1 MLDVLRLDHAVIPM
15 FARMQATGVPV
26 DRPGCLALA
35 GDMETRFN
43 EVVEELYAVL
53 GYYINPNSD
62 DQVRDMLFE
71 RLPAEMAQAKLT
83 KGGVAST
90 GKKVVEA
97 FRGLDPAVD
106 LMIEGRQVTK
116 IRTTYALP
124 LAYETDPPP
133 PAEPNRARSNIRV
146 TRVAS
151 GRPSAS
157 VNDETGGTSLLTLP
171 SRTELGRRVRK
182 QCKVRVQGRKLATRD
197 LSQIEFRVVAHL
209 SEDRTMC
216 RVFEQGLDMHKN
228 TASQIFGKPID
239 QLDKLT
245 ERDPAKAAGF
255 GILFGITAE
264 GLRDQMRMLG
274 VGHLWPLDRCQ
285 QLLDEWFGVYPG
297 VQKFISQTRAEAARR
312 GFVSDMAGRRRYL
325 PGAASDLSWVREE
338 AWRQAV
344 SLKVQGTA
352 QAILKTAMAWLWPL
366 LEDHWRT
373 EGETG
378 DAYLEPLL
386 EVHDELLWETHEQH
400 LDWLM
405 AVCDAA
411 MTTTTQ
417 LRIPIT
423 SSGGAGDDWGSLEK

>member
-1 MLDVLRLDHAVIPM
+1 MLPVLQLDHAVIPF
-15 FARMQATGVPV
+15 FARCQSNGVPI

-35 GDMETRFN
+35 MDMETRFN
-43 EVVEELYAVL
+43 EVVEELHGVL

-71 RLPAEMAQAKLT
+71 RLPAEMADAKRT

-97 FRGLDPAVD
+97 LRGLDPAVD
-106 LMIEGRQVTK
+106 LLIEGRQVTK
-116 IRTTYALP
+116 IRSTYALP
-124 LAYETDPPP
+124 LAYEKDPPP
-133 PAEPNRARSNIRV
+133 PAEPNRARSNLRV

-157 VNDETGGTSLLTLP
+157 INEDTGGASLLTLP

-182 QCKVRVQGRKLATRD
+182 QVKVRVRGRKLATRD
-197 LSQIEFRVVAHL
+197 LSQIEFRTVAHL
-209 SEDRTMC
+209 SEDRAMC
-216 RVFEQGLDMHKN
+216 RVFELGLDMHKN

-264 GLRDQMRMLG
+264 GLRDQMRVLG
-274 VGHLWPLDRCQ
+274 VGADWPEDRCQ
-285 QLLDEWFGVYPG
+285 ELLDNWFKVYPG
-297 VQKFISQTRAEAARR
+297 VQKFISQTRAEAARK
-312 GFVSDMAGRRRYL
+312 GYVSDMAGRRRYL

-344 SLKVQGTA
+344 SLKVQGSA
-352 QAILKTAMAWLWPL
+352 QAILKVAIAELWPIL
-366 LEDHWRT
+366 QHHWDT
-373 EGETG
+373 EGQTG

-386 EVHDELLWETHEQH
+386 EVHDELLWECHESQAE
-400 LDWLM
+400 WWM
-405 AVCDAA
+405 AMCDAA

-423 SSGGAGDDWGSLEK
+423 SSGGIGEDWGSLEK

>member
-1 MLDVLRLDHAVIPM
+1 MLDVLNLDHAVIPM
-15 FARMQATGVPV
+15 FARMQSNGVPI

-35 GDMETRFN
+35 GDMEVRFSQI
-43 EVVEELYAVL
+43 VEELHDAL

-71 RLPAEMAQAKLT
+71 RLPAEMADAKKT

-97 FRGLDPAVD
+97 LRGLDPAVD
-106 LMIEGRQVTK
+106 LLIEGRQVTK
-116 IRTTYALP
+116 VKGYGTAL
-124 LAYETDPPP
+124 AFEKDPPP
-133 PAEPNRARSNIRV
+133 PAEPDRARSDMRL

-151 GRPSAS
+151 GRVSAK
-157 VNDETGGTSLLTLP
+157 VNEETGGVSLLTLP
-171 SRTELGRRVRK
+171 TRTELGRRVRK
-182 QCKVRVQGRKLATRD
+182 QCKVRVPGRKLLTRD

-216 RVFEQGLDMHKN
+216 EVFRLGLDMHEK
-228 TASQIFGKPID
+228 TASEIFGKPID
-239 QLDKLT
+239 RLDRLN
-245 ERDPAKAAGF
+245 ERAPAKNAGF

-264 GLRDQMRMLG
+264 GLRDQMRVMG
-274 VGHLWPLDRCQ
+274 VGHLWPVDRCQ
-285 QLLDEWFGVYPG
+285 QLLDDWFKVYPG
-297 VQKFISQTRAEAARR
+297 VQKFISQTRAEAARK
-312 GFVSDMAGRRRYL
+312 GYVADMAGRRRYL

-352 QAILKTAMAWLWPL
+352 QAILKTGMAELWPI
-366 LEDHWRT
+366 LEHHWQT
-373 EGETG
+373 EGTTG

-386 EVHDELLWETHEQH
+386 QVHDELLWEAHEGQAE
-400 LDWLM
+400 WWM
-405 AVCDAA
+405 AMCDAA

-423 SSGGAGDDWGSLEK
+423 SSGGVGDDWGSLEK